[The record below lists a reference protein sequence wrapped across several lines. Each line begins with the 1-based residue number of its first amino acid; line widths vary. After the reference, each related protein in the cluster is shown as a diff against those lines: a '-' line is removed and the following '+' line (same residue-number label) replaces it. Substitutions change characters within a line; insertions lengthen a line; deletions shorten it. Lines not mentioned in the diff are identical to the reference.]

1 MALDTSNNSQL
12 IRTNVWANEVKDVLQ
27 EELMLDSHV
36 RWITEFPDGDTLNIP
51 TLSEMTV
58 RNYSEGAQVTLDDP
72 TTGNFTLTIDKYLS
86 LIHISEPTR
95 PY

>member
-1 MALDTSNNSQL
+1 MALDTSNNSSL

-27 EELMLDSHV
+27 EELMMASHV

-58 RNYSEGAQVTLDDP
+58 RN
-72 TTGNFTLTIDKYLS
+72 
-86 LIHISEPTR
+86 
-95 PY
+95 